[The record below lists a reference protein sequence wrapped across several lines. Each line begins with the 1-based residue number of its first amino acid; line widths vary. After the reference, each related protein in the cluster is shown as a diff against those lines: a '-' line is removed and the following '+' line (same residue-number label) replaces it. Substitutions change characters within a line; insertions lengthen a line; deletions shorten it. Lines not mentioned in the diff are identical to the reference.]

1 MLEMST
7 KIKQKSW
14 MIILIAIFIFS
25 FILDLYVLT
34 RYNLSYGRDGP
45 FYDLQVLSIL
55 QTGFPASNDPPLVY
69 YLLTPF
75 VMLSGNSFIGIKIGM
90 ALMGSLMA
98 FPAYFLTEIFSEK
111 LKVESKIPALLSA
124 FLITI
129 NPFYFSMIGDFMQ
142 NLVGVFFLL
151 LLVYFAVKWFENT
164 KEWKKYGILTVIL
177 IICSI
182 FTHIY
187 TGILAVVLFVS
198 LLLFSMIFRT
208 YKTGKIPGRDLKIV
222 GIVGVLI
229 IGGLVALFALYPVAF
244 SKFTTVLSFVNNSS
258 STTSNL
264 IGGPSTS
271 PLIFLTVPFIL
282 GILATL
288 NVLYKGLKEKIDAQN
303 EGINQKTL
311 LVLVYLVMT
320 VVIIAISTFPSIDSQ
335 YQSRFIML
343 AFVPIALMVPLGL
356 KLIEKWISNRYP
368 SKKGL
373 KWGIVS
379 IIAVLFMLSSFYSAS
394 ATFSSLQPS
403 ITIDQYNDLVKIK
416 AEISNGTIKS
426 NGIIVV
432 NDYHTGYWVQYV
444 TGMHVETGNSTSEI
458 QAKYPNQTIYAL
470 TLTEN
475 QQSGLKNSFESSWNP
490 LFPYS
495 FPLFGLNITSNQ
507 NGPGNQNAPGNM
519 PDQISRNN
527 MTVPPSGGLGNKQ
540 FNRSSSTPP
549 NFGNMTQNMNTG
561 SSMPNQSSNQLITS
575 SGKLIYSSNNLKI
588 YKIS

>member
-1 MLEMST
+1 MPEIST
-7 KIKQKSW
+7 KIKEKSW
-14 MIILIAIFIFS
+14 IIILVAIFIFS
-25 FILDLYVLT
+25 FILDLYLLT

-55 QTGFPASNDPPLVY
+55 QTGFPASNDPPLAY

-75 VMLSGNSFIGIKIGM
+75 VMLSGNSFLGIKIGM
-90 ALMGSLMA
+90 ALIGSLMA
-98 FPAYFLTEIFSEK
+98 FPAYFLTETFSEK
-111 LKVESKIPALLSA
+111 IKVDSKIPALLSA

-151 LLVYFAVKWFENT
+151 LLLYFAVKWFENT
-164 KEWKKYGILTVIL
+164 KEWKKYGVLTVIL
-177 IICSI
+177 LICSI

-198 LLLFSMIFRT
+198 LLLFSVIFRT
-208 YKTGKIPGRDLKIV
+208 YKTGKMPGRDLKII

-258 STTSNL
+258 SETSNL
-264 IGGPSTS
+264 MGGPNSS
-271 PLIFLTVPFIL
+271 PLLFLTVPFIL
-282 GILATL
+282 GILAAL
-288 NVLYKGLKEKIDAQN
+288 NVLYKGLKEKIDAHN
-303 EGINQKTL
+303 EKINKKTL
-311 LVLVYLVMT
+311 LALVYLVMT
-320 VVIIAISTFPSIDSQ
+320 VVIIAISTLPSIDSQ

-343 AFVPIALMVPLGL
+343 AFVPIALIVPLGL
-356 KLIEKWISNRYP
+356 KLIEKWLSNRYP

-373 KWGIVS
+373 KLGIIS
-379 IIAVLFMLSSFYSAS
+379 IMAVLFMVSSFYSAS
-394 ATFSSLQPS
+394 ATFSSMGPS
-403 ITIDQYNDLVKIK
+403 ITTDQYNDLVKIK
-416 AEISNGTIKS
+416 AEILNGTIDS
-426 NGIIVV
+426 NGIIIV

-444 TGMHVETGNSTSEI
+444 TGMHVETNSSEV
-458 QAKYPNQTIYAL
+458 QEKYPNQTIYSL

-475 QQSGLKNSFESSWNP
+475 QQSGLKGSFGSSWNP

-495 FPLFGLNITSNQ
+495 FPFFGFDLSASSNGNQ
-507 NGPGNQNAPGNM
+507 NGPGNM
-519 PDQISRNN
+519 PNQISRNN
-527 MTVPPSGGLGNKQ
+527 MTAPPSGGLGNKQ

-561 SSMPNQSSNQLITS
+561 SPNMHNQGSNQLITNNGTLIFS
-575 SGKLIYSSNNLKI
+575 SDNLKI
-588 YKIS
+588 YKI